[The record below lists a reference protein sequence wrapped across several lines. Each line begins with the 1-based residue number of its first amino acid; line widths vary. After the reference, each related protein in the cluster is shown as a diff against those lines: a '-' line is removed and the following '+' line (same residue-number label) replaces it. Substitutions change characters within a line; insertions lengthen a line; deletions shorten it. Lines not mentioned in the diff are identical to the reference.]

1 MNHFLN
7 FPASL
12 SDPRGWYWS
21 RLVLGW
27 YLLVLEWSS
36 SGWYGNEFGG
46 IASWGSG
53 GAGLVLGSAG

>member
-7 FPASL
+7 FPGSL

-27 YLLVLEWSS
+27 YLLVWAGQAVVGMGWSS

-46 IASWGSG
+46 IASSMGSG
-53 GAGLVLGSAG
+53 

>member
-27 YLLVLEWSS
+27 CWYWNGQAAVGMGMVMVKQRLVWEW
-36 SGWYGNEFGG
+36 
-46 IASWGSG
+46 
-53 GAGLVLGSAG
+53 